1 MKLVLTVA
9 ALATLFLCSRPVLA
23 CSCIGRTT
31 VCAAVTEAEAV
42 FVGTV
47 MSVENQTAKDEEGK
61 EHVTGQI
68 ARVQVDEAFKGA
80 KASILTFRSYNTS
93 CDVRYEEGQQWLFY
107 AHYNEGKKSWAIGV
121 CGRSTL
127 RQFAAGDLLYLRNL
141 PQSEQ
146 TTRISGRLSSAAD
159 RQPLSGVKVKLIGES
174 KTYEVITDQ
183 NGVYEAYDLPA
194 GKYAIEPET
203 PVNLKLSLR
212 MPPAASVVDDQKRL
226 RVELKEKSCTGID
239 FVFVGDSSVNGTVFG
254 ANGLPMNHVCVRLW
268 LKDNPKETPFLLGC
282 TKEDGRF
289 KIEEI
294 GPGDYYLVA
303 NDDGVI
309 SSDEPFP
316 LTYYPGVQEKEKAT
330 VLTIANGDKL
340 QDFDIHIRS
349 QQPTRTIEGRLLFSD
364 GRPVDDGSIEFAS
377 EEKPGQAQDHVYAKT
392 DAEGRFKISVL
403 QGSKGTLQGRLYSF
417 SLESAQCPQIDK
429 LNKAYKDLE
438 TRRITLELNRDHA
451 NIELVFPFPFCPKA
465 KKEGN

>member
-1 MKLVLTVA
+1 M
-9 ALATLFLCSRPVLA
+9 
-23 CSCIGRTT
+23 TT
-31 VCAAVTEAEAV
+31 VCTAFKDAEAV

-47 MSVENQTAKDEEGK
+47 MSVENQTARDEEGR

-80 KASILTFRSYNTS
+80 KASILTFRSYNSS
-93 CDVRYEEGQQWLFY
+93 CDVRYEEGQQWLFF
-107 AHYNEGKKSWAIGV
+107 ARYNEAEKSWAIGV

-141 PQSEQ
+141 PQAAQ
-146 TTRISGRLSSAAD
+146 TTRISGRLWSGGD
-159 RQPLSGVKVKLIGES
+159 RQPLTGVKVKLIGES
-174 KTYEVITDQ
+174 KTYEVFTDQ

-203 PVNLKLSLR
+203 PVNLKLNFSIR
-212 MPPAASVVDDQKRL
+212 PAATEIDDQKRQ
-226 RVELKEKSCTGID
+226 RVELKEKSCTGVD
-239 FVFVGDSSVNGTVFG
+239 FVFVGDSSVKGTVFG
-254 ANGLPMNHVCVRLW
+254 ANGLPMNRVCVRLR

-289 KIEEI
+289 AIDQI

-316 LTYYPGVQEKEKAT
+316 LTYYPGVLEQEKAT

-340 QDFDIHIRS
+340 EDFDIHIRS
-349 QQPTRTIEGRLLFSD
+349 QRPTRTIQGRLLFSD

-377 EEKPGQAQDHVYAKT
+377 EEKPGQVQDHVYAKT

-403 QGSKGTLQGRLYSF
+403 EGSKGTLHGLLYSF

-465 KKEGN
+465 KKERN